1 MSNYVTGGMIRM
13 LREKRNMT
21 QKQLAEKLS
30 VSDKTVS
37 KWETGRG
44 LPDVSLL
51 EPLAESLQVSVAE
64 LLRGE
69 CAVNRNRSGNL
80 SRGHFYV
87 CPLCGNVIWSVGE
100 GSYSCCGVALPALE
114 ADEAEDEHTVR
125 LEPVEFDWY
134 VTMDHPMTKEHYI
147 SFMACVTTDRV
158 QLVKLYPQQDAAARF
173 PMVRHGHLYAY
184 CNRHGLFR
192 VKLK

>member
-1 MSNYVTGGMIRM
+1 MSSYVTGAMIRM
-13 LREKRNMT
+13 LREKRKLT

-69 CAVNRNRSGNL
+69 CAENRNRAGNV
-80 SRGHFYV
+80 SRSRFAV
-87 CPLCGNVIWSVGE
+87 CPLCGNVIWSMGE
-100 GSYSCCGVALPALE
+100 GSFSCCGVALPAL
-114 ADEAEDEHTVR
+114 AAEEPDGEHQIR
-125 LEPVEFDWY
+125 LEQVEYDWY
-134 VTMDHPMTKEHYI
+134 VTLDHPMTRDHSI
-147 SFMACVTTDRV
+147 SFLACVTTERV
-158 QLVKLYPQQDAAARF
+158 QLVKLYPQQEAAARF
-173 PMVRHGHLYAY
+173 PRTGQGRLYAF
-184 CNRHGLFR
+184 CNRHGLFQIKPR
-192 VKLK
+192 